1 MRKRILATIV
11 AVATLAVLALYDH
24 SGVLVDGNGP
34 PTADPIVAEALTGVV
49 NEGIVEG
56 DLVAALP
63 IRIGDNGP
71 EFVVRVT
78 ESAGESHHRVRRDL
92 GMLALAAVAIIAA
105 AALAGILLARRLS
118 RPSED
123 LRDWTGSLGEAER
136 VPPPHSG
143 IDELDTL
150 GSALASADERI
161 RELLERERAFSS
173 HVAHQL
179 RTPVAAMRIA
189 VEAEL
194 DRPRD
199 DHREVLIESL
209 GALDR
214 LESTIGSMLA
224 LARSDPR
231 ELIECE
237 VSSVVTD
244 HSARWEPRYASVG
257 RSIRHRGSPV
267 WARVDITVIDHVL
280 DVLLDNALNY
290 GAGTVTVS
298 TNTRSE
304 SIEIDVADEGCGRA
318 TDPFGEQRSDSG
330 HGIGLRLART
340 LAELAAGTL
349 GLASTSPTVFRL
361 TLPLRR

>member
-11 AVATLAVLALYDH
+11 AVATLAVLALFVPAAASVRDH
-24 SGVLVDGNGP
+24 IERGELLSLQREASIVARRVPPVGAIDLAELVARRRPRPRAVRPHRLLVDGNGP
-34 PTADPIVAEALTGVV
+34 PTADPIVAEALAGVV

-63 IRIGDNGP
+63 IRIGDDGP

-78 ESAGESHHRVRRDL
+78 RIGRREPRTGCSSDL

-118 RPSED
+118 RPIED
-123 LRDWTGSLGEAER
+123 LRDWTR
-136 VPPPHSG
+136 VARRGRRRAAARTRASS
-143 IDELDTL
+143 ELDTL
-150 GSALASADERI
+150 GGALASADERI
-161 RELLERERAFSS
+161 RELLERERSFSS

-224 LARSDPR
+224 LARSRP
-231 ELIECE
+231 
-237 VSSVVTD
+237 
-244 HSARWEPRYASVG
+244 ARADRVRGVVG
-257 RSIRHRGSPV
+257 RHRPQRPL
-267 WARVDITVIDHVL
+267 A
-280 DVLLDNALNY
+280 N
-290 GAGTVTVS
+290 
-298 TNTRSE
+298 
-304 SIEIDVADEGCGRA
+304 RA
-318 TDPFGEQRSDSG
+318 TPRPGGRSATA
-330 HGIGLRLART
+330 ARRR
-340 LAELAAGTL
+340 GR
-349 GLASTSPTVFRL
+349 ASTSR
-361 TLPLRR
+361 

>member
-1 MRKRILATIV
+1 M
-11 AVATLAVLALYDH
+11 
-24 SGVLVDGNGP
+24 LVDGNGP

-63 IRIGDNGP
+63 IRIGDDGP

-78 ESAGESHHRVRRDL
+78 ESAAESHHRVQRDL
-92 GMLALAAVAIIAA
+92 GMLALAAIAIIAA

-118 RPSED
+118 RPIED
-123 LRDWTGSLGEAER
+123 LRDWTGSLGEAEG

-231 ELIECE
+231 ELVECE

-244 HSARWEPRYASVG
+244 HSARWEPRYASAG

-298 TNTRSE
+298 TNTRRRVDRDRRRRRGLRARHRPLRGAALRLGPRHRAAPGAHARRAGRRHARPRQHLADGVPPDAAAAPLTVRPRAG
-304 SIEIDVADEGCGRA
+304 DVA
-318 TDPFGEQRSDSG
+318 
-330 HGIGLRLART
+330 
-340 LAELAAGTL
+340 
-349 GLASTSPTVFRL
+349 
-361 TLPLRR
+361 